1 MICTH
6 CGKEVAKFEVEY
18 WGGDSY
24 CSDICIKAA
33 KYEIEAGE
41 FRDRVALEVL
51 KQQSELSKLPW
62 YADDSG
68 EIEIIAEG
76 CYAMANAMLKAR
88 GADTC
93 AAK

>member
-6 CGKEVAKFEVEY
+6 CGKEVGRLEVEY

-41 FRDRVALEVL
+41 FRDRVALESM
-51 KQQSELSKLPW
+51 KTILSQPEYVDLT
-62 YADDSG
+62 
-68 EIEIIAEG
+68 EENIAEAS
-76 CYAMANAMLKAR
+76 YRMADAMLKAR